1 LFLGCIVQGLG
12 FRAWGIGFRA
22 QGHVRREGKECRG
35 GGAGWGGGGRGRE
48 RNRKGD
54 IDRDNGKETAREVS
68 ERRETYRHTHLLGNV
83 GAFMT

>member
-35 GGAGWGGGGRGRE
+35 GGGREGGGRGGKRE
-48 RNRKGD
+48 KQ
-54 IDRDNGKETAREVS
+54 T
-68 ERRETYRHTHLLGNV
+68 RRYR
-83 GAFMT
+83 